1 MPFGMPNLIVISEN
15 DKIPLLISVTDACP
29 FCN

>member
-1 MPFGMPNLIVISEN
+1 MPSGVPNLIVISEN
-15 DKIPLLISVTDACP
+15 DKIPLLVSVTDAGP